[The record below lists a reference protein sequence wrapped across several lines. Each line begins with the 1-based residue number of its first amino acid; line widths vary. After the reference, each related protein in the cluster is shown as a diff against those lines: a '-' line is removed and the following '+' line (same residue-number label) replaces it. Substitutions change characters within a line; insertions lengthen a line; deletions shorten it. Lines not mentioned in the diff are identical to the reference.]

1 MRIYCRGVEIVFVLR
16 ISIALPFF
24 VRAVDGPQLAWECS
38 AHIPLSG
45 RYHPLSSR
53 SLRPFCT
60 TRDAARLF
68 VRAHYSC
75 MFLSC
80 AYSSVTTSPILY
92 PAMNTINTNVTCNT
106 TSIIAIM
113 CLIFIYTVNICLLF

>member
-1 MRIYCRGVEIVFVLR
+1 MRIYCRGVEIVFSLR
-16 ISIALPFF
+16 IPIAAYFF
-24 VRAVDGPQLAWECS
+24 VRAVDGPQLAWEHS
-38 AHIPLSG
+38 AHTPLSG
-45 RYHPLSSR
+45 RYRPLSSTKNQL
-53 SLRPFCT
+53 SPAFLY
-60 TRDAARLF
+60 TREIF
-68 VRAHYSC
+68 VRARYSC